1 MLFNQDTIVNILLIW
16 WEELLL

>member
-16 WEELLL
+16 WKELLL